1 MYWDFLSS
9 MEVLDKRSLDS
20 SVLFL
25 MPSIDFAT
33 NGGNI
38 RSTITVFNAH
48 KGIRIWNPQLLG
60 FAGYRQEDGS
70 VIGDPKHVEFTEEC
84 VKLGWSPK
92 MGPFDIL
99 PLLVQIDG
107 EKVQWREI
115 PNEIITLIPI
125 EHPSIKAINELKL
138 QWYSTPIISNMT
150 LEVGG

>member
-1 MYWDFLSS
+1 MCCLSI
-9 MEVLDKRSLDS
+9 LN
-20 SVLFL
+20 
-25 MPSIDFAT
+25 IAT

-38 RSTITVFNAH
+38 RSIITVFNAH

-107 EKVQWREI
+107 KKYNGVKFQKK
-115 PNEIITLIPI
+115 LL
-125 EHPSIKAINELKL
+125 HLFLLSIQVLKL
-138 QWYSTPIISNMT
+138 LMT
-150 LEVGG
+150 